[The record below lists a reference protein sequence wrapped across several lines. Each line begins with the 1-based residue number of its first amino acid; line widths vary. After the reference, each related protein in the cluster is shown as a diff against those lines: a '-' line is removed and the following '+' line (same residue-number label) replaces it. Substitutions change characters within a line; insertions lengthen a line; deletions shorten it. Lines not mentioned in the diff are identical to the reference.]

1 MYKKLG
7 KLAYKKNPCALNVPE
22 FYQNMNQQSS
32 NSVMSG
38 SLVKLA
44 TALVLLL
51 LLMGELAATSALV
64 PSGRE
69 KSPSNV
75 LFGGSSLRKMFPG
88 KDGYSRRE
96 NLVISRNRK
105 LQKVGKVQ
113 PSPPSPTRNQQK
125 IMGVPPAPPP
135 PIPY

>member
-1 MYKKLG
+1 
-7 KLAYKKNPCALNVPE
+7 
-22 FYQNMNQQSS
+22 MNQQSS

-51 LLMGELAATSALV
+51 LLVGELAATSALA

-69 KSPSNV
+69 KSPSDV
-75 LFGGSSLRKMFPG
+75 LFGGSSLRKMSPG

-96 NLVISRNRK
+96 SLVISSYRKFRK
-105 LQKVGKVQ
+105 LGKVEPFQ
-113 PSPPSPTRNQQK
+113 
-125 IMGVPPAPPP
+125 PAPTVNGPTFMTAPP
-135 PIPY
+135 TPIPY